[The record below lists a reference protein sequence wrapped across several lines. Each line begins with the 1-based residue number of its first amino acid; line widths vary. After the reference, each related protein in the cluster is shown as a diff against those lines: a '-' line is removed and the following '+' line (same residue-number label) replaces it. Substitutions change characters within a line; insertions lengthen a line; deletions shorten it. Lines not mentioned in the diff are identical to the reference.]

1 MRIGFIVGR
10 TEEEYY
16 DNNNLRKQIPKK
28 YLVDGKYLM
37 VDVAIAMTA
46 KLTYPDITVDIIL
59 PNEVSVSRLQKN
71 FVNFPLGYDIIN
83 AILGDPFV
91 KKFSDKK
98 GIKNLENIY
107 KNKKSKIFPPY
118 EHLDFIWNKDK
129 YMNHMMKN
137 NIPITPS
144 IILDNINTD
153 LLIKKIKENNWK
165 KFILKP
171 IGSTSKEGF
180 KLFSLSKI
188 LKNKK
193 ELDDYLKSNEYYDKF
208 IVQEFISGFGKF
220 GEIRMYWI
228 NGEYSYAVNT
238 KDVGAEYEMVV
249 TTVKDKKRL
258 DKCID
263 IGKKVIENIPEI
275 KIKGKVVKPVMNR
288 TDFACCLGNK
298 KISSYDYYL
307 NEIEHQDAG
316 TFTNMPF
323 HENIKYPIA
332 TILADAFVKK
342 AQELKNVKF

>member
-1 MRIGFIVGR
+1 MKIGFIVGR

-16 DNNNLRKQIPKK
+16 DINDLSKKTPKK

-37 VDVAIAMTA
+37 VDVAIAMTV
-46 KLTYPDITVDIIL
+46 KLTYPNITVDIIL
-59 PNEVSVSRLQKN
+59 PQEITLARLQKN
-71 FVNFPLGYDIIN
+71 YVNFPMGYDIIN
-83 AILGDPFV
+83 ANLGDPYI
-91 KKFSDKK
+91 KKFSTIK

-129 YMNHMMKN
+129 YMNHMLKN
-137 NIPITPS
+137 KIPITPS
-144 IILDNINTD
+144 IILDNINID
-153 LLIKKIKENNWK
+153 KLIKEIKNKKWK

-180 KLFSLSKI
+180 KLFILSKI

-193 ELDDYLKSNEYYDKF
+193 ELEEYLKDNNHYTKF

-228 NGEYSYAVNT
+228 NEEYSYAVNT
-238 KDVGAEYEMVV
+238 KDIGSEYEMIV
-249 TTVKDKKRL
+249 TPVKDKKRL
-258 DKCID
+258 DKCKE
-263 IGKKVIENIPEI
+263 IGKKVIENIP
-275 KIKGKVVKPVMNR
+275 KININGKIVKPVMNR
-288 TDFACCLGNK
+288 TDFACCLNND
-298 KISSYDYYL
+298 KITSYKYYL

-316 TFTNMPF
+316 TFTNIPF
-323 HENIKYPIA
+323 NEEIKYPIT

-342 AQELKNVKF
+342 AQELKSINF

>member
-16 DNNNLRKQIPKK
+16 DINNLTKQTPKK

-46 KLTYPDITVDIIL
+46 KLTYSNIIIDIIL
-59 PNEVSVSRLQKN
+59 PQEITVARLQKN
-71 FVNFPLGYDIIN
+71 YVNFPIGYDIIN
-83 AILGDPFV
+83 ANLGDPYI
-91 KKFSDKK
+91 KKFSTIK

-129 YMNHMMKN
+129 YMNHMLKKK
-137 NIPITPS
+137 IPLTPS
-144 IILDNINTD
+144 IILNNTNTD
-153 LLIKKIKENNWK
+153 KLLKEIKNNNWK

-180 KLFSLSKI
+180 KLFILNKL

-193 ELDDYLKSNEYYDKF
+193 ELDEYLEENKHYDKF

-220 GEIRMYWI
+220 GEIRIYWI
-228 NGEYSYAVNT
+228 NEEYSYAVNT
-238 KDVGAEYEMVV
+238 KDVGSEYEMIV
-249 TTVKDKKRL
+249 TPVKDKKKL
-258 DKCID
+258 EKCIE
-263 IGKKVIENIPEI
+263 IGKNVIKNIPEI
-275 KIKGKVVKPVMNR
+275 NINGKIVKPVMNR
-288 TDFACCLGNK
+288 TDFACCLNNE
-298 KISSYDYYL
+298 KISSNKYYL

-316 TFTNMPF
+316 TFTNIPF
-323 HENIKYPIA
+323 NENIKYPIV
-332 TILADAFVKK
+332 TILADTFIKK
-342 AQELKNVKF
+342 AHELKSINF